1 MINAAKIKG
10 TKLKD
15 EKYLF
20 LGAGSA
26 GIGLANLLCSALV
39 AQGLTLKEA
48 QSRVNMFDINGLLED
63 TRKDLVDFQKPY
75 AHKHPRRG
83 ISSLLSRA
91 SSPPRSSA

>member
-26 GIGLANLLCSALV
+26 GIGLPTCSV
-39 AQGLTLKEA
+39 
-48 QSRVNMFDINGLLED
+48 
-63 TRKDLVDFQKPY
+63 
-75 AHKHPRRG
+75 PR
-83 ISSLLSRA
+83 LLSRE
-91 SSPPRSSA
+91 